1 MAIFVHLSLVE
12 RKRLGVHMEQNRSFT
27 DCLSPDSLPDDQV
40 IFGSSSTMQ
49 ELQKKASRVAGT
61 SIPILI
67 RGESGTGKE
76 IIAKYLHLHS
86 SVSTGPFVKVNCAAI
101 PATLLES
108 ELFGYEKGSFTGAL
122 ETKPGRVEMADKG
135 TLFLDEIGELDIGL
149 QTKLLH
155 LLQDGHYCRIGGRED
170 RHANIRIL
178 CATNCDL
185 EKAIAAGSFREDLFY
200 RIDVVSLH
208 LPPLRERREQIVPLT
223 QHFLNILGKRFGK
236 HTTAIPQPTLDLL
249 QQWNWPGNIRE
260 LENWVA
266 RYIILGSDDVLSNE
280 LNHRIAASAI
290 NHENRSIDLKKISRE
305 ATHAT
310 EKAVILRSLQA
321 NQWNRRKTARELNI
335 SYRALLYKIREAG
348 VPPKK
353 RTPLENTSDNKTNL
367 LSNL

>member
-1 MAIFVHLSLVE
+1 MEFNKTFVDSL
-12 RKRLGVHMEQNRSFT
+12 GT
-27 DCLSPDSLPDDQV
+27 DSLPDEQT
-40 IFGSSSTMQ
+40 IFGSSISMQ
-49 ELQKKASRVAGT
+49 EIRRKADRIAAT
-61 SIPILI
+61 SIPVLI

-76 IIAKYLHLHS
+76 VIAKYLHLHS
-86 SVSTGPFVKVNCAAI
+86 AVSKGPFVKVNCAAI
-101 PATLLES
+101 PGTLLES

-170 RHANIRIL
+170 RRARIRIV

-185 EKAIAAGSFREDLFY
+185 EKAITTGTFREDLFY

-208 LPPLRERREQIVPLT
+208 LPPLRARREQIEVLT
-223 QHFLNILGKRFGK
+223 KHFLHSLGKKFGRQAPPIAP
-236 HTTAIPQPTLDLL
+236 TTMGLL

-280 LNHRIAASAI
+280 LNYRIAANSV
-290 NHENRSIDLKKISRE
+290 EPVYQDRQSLDLKRMARE

-348 VPPKK
+348 VPPRK
-353 RTPLENTSDNKTNL
+353 RISPESSSDNHN
-367 LSNL
+367 NARHN

>member
-1 MAIFVHLSLVE
+1 
-12 RKRLGVHMEQNRSFT
+12 MEQNRLST
-27 DCLSPDSLPDDQV
+27 DSLSLDSLPSDQV
-40 IFGSSSTMQ
+40 IFGRSAAMQ
-49 ELQKKASRVAGT
+49 EFHKKADRVAAT
-61 SIPILI
+61 SIPVLI

-76 IIAKYLHLHS
+76 VIAKYLHLHS
-86 SVSTGPFVKVNCAAI
+86 AVSKGPFAKVNCAAI

-170 RHANIRIL
+170 RRANVRIL

-185 EKAIAAGSFREDLFY
+185 EKAIAGGSFREDLFY

-208 LPPLRERREQIVPLT
+208 LPPLRDRREQIEDLT
-223 QHFLNILGKRFGK
+223 YHFLNILGKRFGRQAPPI
-236 HTTAIPQPTLDLL
+236 TQSTLSLL
-249 QQWNWPGNIRE
+249 QKWDWPGNIRE

-280 LNHRIAASAI
+280 LHHRIAANSKAMAFQ
-290 NHENRSIDLKKISRE
+290 ERQSIDLKKISRE

-348 VPPKK
+348 VPPRK
-353 RTPLENTSDNKTNL
+353 RTSLEVSTGNKDNIMHNL
-367 LSNL
+367 